1 MFITEI
7 VIITTTINL
16 MAQAAERRQAAEPM
30 RVYTSHICAVC
41 NGRCMP
47 ACLVLVACYYV
58 ATEKNKVCAAGCIE
72 SMSGE
77 QGTPCS

>member
-1 MFITEI
+1 MLITEM
-7 VIITTTINL
+7 VIIITPINI
-16 MAQAAERRQAAEPM
+16 MAQVAERRQAAEPM
-30 RVYTSHICAVC
+30 RIYTSDMCAVC

-72 SMSGE
+72 IMSGE

>member
-7 VIITTTINL
+7 VIITTTINI

-41 NGRCMP
+41 NGRCGMP
-47 ACLVLVACYYV
+47 GLGGLLLRCYRK
-58 ATEKNKVCAAGCIE
+58 EKKKKEPSVRLHRNHVR
-72 SMSGE
+72 
-77 QGTPCS
+77 